1 MSTVIF
7 AFAFAFVV
15 CHRHHAGGLVD
26 GGRGF
31 MSAIEPQFLWICSCD
46 NQSILL
52 VVIHTLLWATVLGFH
67 T

>member
-1 MSTVIF
+1 
-7 AFAFAFVV
+7 
-15 CHRHHAGGLVD
+15 
-26 GGRGF
+26 